1 MKEFQRAQASWPLS
15 RRNFI
20 ASTAAA
26 SATVAFPGIL
36 HAADTIKIGFCT
48 AMTGLQT
55 ILGETQFNCFKLA
68 VDEINA
74 AGGID
79 GRQLTYVSEDNA
91 TTTRGSIQ
99 KTRKLIAQDKVEAI
113 FGMITS
119 LERQAALTVSAPAKK
134 LLFYPTY
141 YEGGEC
147 NRYLFCTGQIPN
159 QAVDNFYPWLVK
171 NTGKSVY
178 ILGSDYVWPQKTA
191 DTIAAAAAK
200 AGAEVK
206 GREFFP
212 FGIQDFGPILDRVRA
227 ANPDMVWCLF
237 AGADAVSFIKQYAG
251 YGLKAKLV
259 SNGIDEIFTAGVSG
273 REVEGIIVNQSYFST
288 LETPASQS
296 FMQRYRAAFGADKTV
311 NAIGESAYTAV
322 WLYAKAVA
330 AAKTTETEKVI
341 AALSQ
346 VEFASPEGTVRID
359 AKNHHMHTASIV
371 GRCRADTT
379 FEILENFGTVAPE
392 VTGCSLG

>member
-1 MKEFQRAQASWPLS
+1 MEIFQKNQQAGQLS
-15 RRNFI
+15 RRKLM
-20 ASTAAA
+20 TGA
-26 SATVAFPGIL
+26 SALTAITAFPGIL
-36 HAADTIKIGFCT
+36 HAAEDLKIGFCT

-74 AGGID
+74 AGGAD
-79 GRQLTYVSEDNA
+79 GRMLKFVSEDNA

-119 LERQAALTVSAPAKK
+119 LERQAALTISAPAKK

-147 NRYLFCTGQIPN
+147 NKYLVCTGQIPN
-159 QAVDNFYPWLVK
+159 QAVDPFYPWLTK
-171 NTGKSVY
+171 NVGKSVY

-191 DTIAAAAAK
+191 DTIAAAAAQ

-296 FMQRYRAAFGADKTV
+296 FMQRYRKAFGADKTV

-322 WLYAKAVA
+322 WLYAKAVT
-330 AAKTTETEKVI
+330 AAKTVETDKVL
-341 AALSQ
+341 AALSK
-346 VEFASPEGTVRID
+346 VEFDSPEGIVRID
-359 AKNHHMHTASIV
+359 PKNHHMHTASIV

-379 FEILENFGTVAPE
+379 FEILDNFGTVAPV
-392 VTGCSLG
+392 VTGCSL

>member
-1 MKEFQRAQASWPLS
+1 MTQSRETSIS
-15 RRNFI
+15 RRSLV
-20 ASTAAA
+20 AGSVTAAA
-26 SATVAFPGIL
+26 LMGFPGIL
-36 HAADTIKIGFCT
+36 RAADSIKIGFCT

-68 VDEINA
+68 VNEINA
-74 AGGID
+74 AGGVD
-79 GRQLTYVSEDNA
+79 GRKLTYVAEDNA

-134 LLFYPTY
+134 LLVYPTY

-147 NRYLFCTGQIPN
+147 NRYLMCTGQIPN
-159 QAVDNFYPWLVK
+159 QAVAPFYPWLTK
-171 NTGKSVY
+171 NVGKSVY

-191 DTIAAAAAK
+191 DAIVAAAAA
-200 AGAEVK
+200 AGVEVK

-212 FGIQDFGPILDRVRA
+212 FGVQDFGPILDKVRA
-227 ANPDMVWCLF
+227 SNPDMVWCLF

-273 REVEGIIVNQSYFST
+273 REVENIIVNQSYFST
-288 LETPASQS
+288 LETPASRS

-330 AAKTTETEKVI
+330 AAKTVETDKVI
-341 AALSQ
+341 AQLSK
-346 VEFASPEGTVRID
+346 VEFESPEGLVRMD
-359 AKNHHMHTASIV
+359 AGNHHMHTASIV

-379 FEILENFGTVAPE
+379 FEILENFGTVAPV
-392 VTGCSLG
+392 VTGCSL